1 MSKDFSVVSPTVLGS
16 VLTALLLISGC
27 ASQPDS
33 YYGSISTAGSYQ
45 ETKSAWA
52 TLANITKHS
61 AYSVP
66 KKDRNQHESC
76 VYFALENMEL
86 GEQCDWYSKNGS
98 TKGKVTVVGHRPHG
112 SGWCTTLMNSVFH
125 KGKWANWQ
133 DVACTSGAANQWR
146 FVPK

>member
-1 MSKDFSVVSPTVLGS
+1 MVLGS
-16 VLTALLLISGC
+16 VLTALLLTSGC
-27 ASQPDS
+27 AVKNDA
-33 YYGSISTAGSYQ
+33 YYGTISTAGSYQ
-45 ETKSAWA
+45 ETNSAIA
-52 TLANITKHS
+52 TILNITAHS

-66 KKDRNQHESC
+66 KKDRHQHENC

-86 GEQCDWYSKNGS
+86 GERCDWYSDNGT
-98 TKGKVTVVGHRPHG
+98 TKGRVAVVSHRPQG

-146 FVPK
+146 FVPR